1 MRRPYPI
8 TAFSLTCGLG
18 ETTAR
23 CFAELEAGRRGLREV
38 PFEVPFSTV
47 TGTVPVPLPALDAS
61 LRHMSSRTARLAA
74 FGFQEFAP
82 AITDAIE
89 RYGADRIGIVMG
101 TSTGGIDRTESA
113 YAQWRKEDRFSDDYA
128 YATQHPFHGFT
139 DLLAALSGVTGP
151 RWVVSTACS
160 SSAKVFASARRLLD
174 LGLCDAV
181 WVGGVDAL
189 CNTTVRGFHSLGVMA
204 SEPCRP
210 FGKDRPGMNVGEA
223 AAYVL
228 LEREARSEPKAWLLG
243 VGETGDAYHMSSPD
257 PEGRGAIAAMKRA
270 LADGGVTPGD
280 VDYVNAHGTGT
291 QYNDASESAAVLGLL
306 GGEVPVVSTKGY
318 TGHTLGACG
327 GVEAVLAVHAL
338 QNGFI
343 PGSPWSA
350 PLDVD
355 VHVPAAAQRTPVRHV
370 LSNSFAFGGNNCSVL
385 FGRSDAR

>member
-18 ETTAR
+18 ETSSK
-23 CFAELEAGRRGLREV
+23 CFESLEAGRRGLREV
-38 PFEVPFSTV
+38 PFAVPFSTV
-47 TGTVPVPLPALDAS
+47 TGTVPVALPELDAAH
-61 LRHMSSRTARLAA
+61 RHMSSRTARLAA
-74 FGFQEFAP
+74 FGYREFRP
-82 AITDAIE
+82 AVENAIA
-89 RYGADRIGIVMG
+89 RLGAHRIGIVMG
-101 TSTGGIDRTESA
+101 TSTGGIDRTEDA
-113 YAQWRKEDRFSDDYA
+113 YAAWREDERFGADYA

-139 DLLAALSGVTGP
+139 DLLSSLSGVTGP

-160 SSAKVFASARRLLD
+160 SSAKVFATARRMLD
-174 LGLCDAV
+174 LDLCDAV

-228 LEREARSEPKAWLLG
+228 LEKSTKTTPHAWLLG
-243 VGETGDAYHMSSPD
+243 VGETSDAYHMSSPD
-257 PEGRGAIAAMKRA
+257 PEGSGAIAAMKQA
-270 LADGGVTPGD
+270 LADGGVSPHE
-280 VDYVNAHGTGT
+280 VDYINAHGTGT
-291 QYNDASESAAVLGLL
+291 QYNDASESAAVLKLIGKD
-306 GGEVPVVSTKGY
+306 VPVVSTKGY

-327 GVEAVLAVHAL
+327 GVEAVLAIHAL
-338 QNGFI
+338 ENGFI

-355 VHVPAAAQRTPVRHV
+355 VNVPAESQRRDVRHV

-385 FGRSDAR
+385 LSRSDTR